1 MKNLLEILST
11 IRSDIDFTQTKDL
24 IDDGILDSFD
34 VVMLVGEI
42 NEAFDISIGVDNLV
56 PENFNS
62 ITAMMRLI
70 TRLQNE

>member
-1 MKNLLEILST
+1 MEKLLEILSDV
-11 IRSDIDFTQTKDL
+11 RPDVDFTQTKDL

-34 VVMLVGEI
+34 IVMLVGEI
-42 NEAFDISIGVDNLV
+42 NEAFDISIGVENLV

-62 ITAMMRLI
+62 VEAMMRLI